1 MRCYARLAFP
11 VVRMLVPLCVASL
24 LVSRG
29 ADAQAVPDSV
39 DAHLIAAKV
48 AAGVDFKGTL
58 GALCLPN
65 APRSLPV
72 GPPGSRPVP
81 DRATWYAPP
90 HRVFDNLYWV
100 GTQVHS
106 SWALK
111 TSQGIIL
118 IDTLFN
124 YAVQD
129 EIVNGLVKLGLDP
142 STIKYVIVSHGH
154 GDHDEGARLL
164 QERYGA
170 HVVMSA
176 ADWDLI
182 DHGPDMAGGKP
193 TRDLVGSDGEKITLG
208 DTSVTLVLTPGH
220 TPGTLS
226 MIFPVKDHGTPLV
239 VAYSGGTLTGVFG
252 DDSARWDQYIASQRK
267 MAQAAASAG
276 ASIVMTN
283 HSEYDNAYTKVRLLA
298 SRQPGEPHPFD
309 VGQEGV
315 QRYFTVMEECAAAM
329 KLEAVGLK
337 R

>member
-1 MRCYARLAFP
+1 MKCYARVAFA
-11 VVRMLVPLCVASL
+11 VFPLFALLCLASL
-24 LVSRG
+24 VVSLG
-29 ADAQAVPDSV
+29 AAAQALPDGV
-39 DAHLIAAKV
+39 DAHLISAKV

-72 GPPGSRPVP
+72 GPPGSRPIP
-81 DRATWYAPP
+81 DRSTWYAPP

-100 GTQVHS
+100 GTKVHS

-111 TSQGIIL
+111 TSKGIIL

-129 EIVNGLVKLGLDP
+129 EIVNGLLKLGLDP

-164 QERYGA
+164 QERFGA

-176 ADWDLI
+176 ADWDSI
-182 DHGPDMAGGKP
+182 ERGPEMPGGKP
-193 TRDLVGSDGEKITLG
+193 TRDLVGTDGEKITLG

-226 MIFPVKDHGTPLV
+226 MIFPVKDHGAPLV
-239 VAYSGGTLTGVFG
+239 VAYSGGTLTGAFG
-252 DDSARWDQYIASQRK
+252 EDAARWDQYIASQKK
-267 MAQAAASAG
+267 MAQAAAAAG
-276 ASIVMTN
+276 ATIVMTN

-309 VGQEGV
+309 VGPEGV
-315 QRYFTVMEECAAAM
+315 QRYFTVMEECASAM
-329 KLEAVGLK
+329 KLEAAAPV